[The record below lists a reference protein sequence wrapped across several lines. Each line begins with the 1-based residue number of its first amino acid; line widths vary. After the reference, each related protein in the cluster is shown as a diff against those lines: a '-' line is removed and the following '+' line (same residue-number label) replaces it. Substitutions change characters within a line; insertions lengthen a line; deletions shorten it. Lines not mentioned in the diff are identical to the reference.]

1 MERIE
6 IFTGEQRR
14 RRYTPQEK
22 AKFVAMTMQPG
33 YSVSL
38 VACHLM
44 EISSMSWFY
53 SWGRGQVEPSP
64 FSTNRRTA
72 AKLCIRCA
80 R

>member
-33 YSVSL
+33 YSV
-38 VACHLM
+38 
-44 EISSMSWFY
+44 
-53 SWGRGQVEPSP
+53 
-64 FSTNRRTA
+64 
-72 AKLCIRCA
+72 
-80 R
+80 

>member
-38 VACHLM
+38 VASFNCPDCTAF
-44 EISSMSWFY
+44 ERKTVMSRNKW
-53 SWGRGQVEPSP
+53 
-64 FSTNRRTA
+64 
-72 AKLCIRCA
+72 
-80 R
+80 

>member
-38 VACHLM
+38 VR
-44 EISSMSWFY
+44 ISVYPDSDSGIIRT
-53 SWGRGQVEPSP
+53 SVPVSSGQVNSHL
-64 FSTNRRTA
+64 A
-72 AKLCIRCA
+72 
-80 R
+80 